1 MIYKS
6 WDMEHDRLKLA
17 ILGHF
22 LPFYHLKNP
31 KNQNFEKMKIF
42 SGHIICTKNHK
53 QDVQFL
59 RYRVRRT
66 GFFFHSWTIFSLK
79 HFGHFLHLHH
89 PDNPENQNFE
99 KIKKGNWRYYHL
111 HMSTISDNHRMY
123 GSWDME
129 YDQYIF
135 LPFWAIF
142 CPFTLLTT
150 QKIKILKNWKKTH
163 THTHRHKGTRRYH
176 NFTHMY
182 QKLWSH
188 DVCFLRYGA

>member
-1 MIYKS
+1 
-6 WDMEHDRLKLA
+6 MEHDGLNLA

-22 LPFYHLKNP
+22 LPFYHLKTP

-53 QDVQFL
+53 HDVQFL
-59 RYRVRRT
+59 RYRVRQT
-66 GFFFHSWTIFSLK
+66 GFFFHSWKNFSLK

-99 KIKKGNWRYYHL
+99 KIKKENWRYYHL

-129 YDQYIF
+129 YDQYNF

-150 QKIKILKNWKKTH
+150 QKIKILKNWKKHTH
-163 THTHRHKGTRRYH
+163 THTQTQRH
-176 NFTHMY
+176 
-182 QKLWSH
+182 QEIS
-188 DVCFLRYGA
+188 

>member
-1 MIYKS
+1 
-6 WDMEHDRLKLA
+6 MEHDGLNLA

-22 LPFYHLKNP
+22 LPFYHLKTP

-42 SGHIICTKNHK
+42 SFAPKITSMMYSSWDIEWDR
-53 QDVQFL
+53 QD
-59 RYRVRRT
+59 
-66 GFFFHSWTIFSLK
+66 FFFHSWKNFSLK

-99 KIKKGNWRYYHL
+99 KIKKENWRYYHL

-123 GSWDME
+123 GSWGME
-129 YDQYIF
+129 YDQYNF

-150 QKIKILKNWKKTH
+150 QKIKILKNWKKNTH
-163 THTHRHKGTRRYH
+163 THTQTQRH
-176 NFTHMY
+176 
-182 QKLWSH
+182 QEIS
-188 DVCFLRYGA
+188 